1 MTNNVN
7 NSEIDVKKIII
18 QIQDILNKLNE
29 VETGTTVYNEAQ
41 NLKQFANNKIKE
53 LTTKSITQ

>member
-1 MTNNVN
+1 VTNNVN